1 MNNTDINVKDKL
13 FTEYPDLLSIEQMQD
28 ALGVGR
34 SMAYRLVKQEKIKH
48 LRIGKTIRIPKICML
63 DYVLNSC
70 YPENG

>member
-1 MNNTDINVKDKL
+1 MINTELNIKDKL
-13 FTEYPDLLSIEQMQD
+13 FTEYPDLLSIEQMQE
-28 ALGVGR
+28 AMGIGR
-34 SMAYRLVKQEKIKH
+34 SMAYRLISQEKIKH